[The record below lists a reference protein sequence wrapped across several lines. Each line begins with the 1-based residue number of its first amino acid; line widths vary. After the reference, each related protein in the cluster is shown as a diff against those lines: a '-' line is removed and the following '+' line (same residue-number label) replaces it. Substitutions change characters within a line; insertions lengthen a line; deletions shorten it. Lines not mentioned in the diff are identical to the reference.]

1 MEEKLKEIL
10 THIST
15 STYTPEDIRDDTDL
29 VMDLQY
35 DSVQWITLIVELE
48 EQFEVEFEDEL
59 LLMESLQTYGQL
71 KNTLSNMLQRG
82 AAQ

>member
-1 MEEKLKEIL
+1 MEQKLKEIL

-15 STYTPEDIRDDTDL
+15 STYSPADIREDTDL

-48 EQFEVEFEDEL
+48 EKFGIEFEDEL

-71 KNTLSNMLQRG
+71 KNTLSDMLKKEASR
-82 AAQ
+82 

>member
-1 MEEKLKEIL
+1 MEQKLKEIL
-10 THIST
+10 THFST
-15 STYTPEDIRDDTDL
+15 STYPPEDIREDTDL

-48 EQFEVEFEDEL
+48 EKFGIEFEDEL

-71 KNTLSNMLQRG
+71 KNTLSDMLKKEASR
-82 AAQ
+82 